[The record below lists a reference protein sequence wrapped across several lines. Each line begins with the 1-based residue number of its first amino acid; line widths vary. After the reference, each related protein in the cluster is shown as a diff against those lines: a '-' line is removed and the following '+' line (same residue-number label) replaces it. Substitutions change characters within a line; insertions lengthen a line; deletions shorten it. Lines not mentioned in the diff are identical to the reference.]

1 MNKKLWRIEK
11 EIKSLVLRI
20 TLVSKQI
27 EMRDKWTL
35 GSHTIRV
42 LSVSRFFSVKRRWWV
57 FTITNIF
64 EGCLW
69 IQCESIQSPCS
80 ASLDFIERYHNRVFA
95 YYLMKKFTTEY
106 CATWK
111 ILQKY
116 CITIWK
122 KNTTDLHIGISLL
135 YLNSALS
142 QLDLLPRYPKG
153 NVEKKLLEIGCH
165 FPEAKG

>member
-122 KNTTDLHIGISLL
+122 KIWLIFILVYLCYTSILHWV
-135 YLNSALS
+135 NSIYYR
-142 QLDLLPRYPKG
+142 DIPK
-153 NVEKKLLEIGCH
+153 EMLKRS
-165 FPEAKG
+165 F

>member
-122 KNTTDLHIGISLL
+122 KIRLIFILVYLCYTSILHWV
-135 YLNSALS
+135 NSIYYRDILKEMLKRS
-142 QLDLLPRYPKG
+142 
-153 NVEKKLLEIGCH
+153 
-165 FPEAKG
+165 F

>member
-122 KNTTDLHIGISLL
+122 KIRLIFILVYLCYTSILHWV
-135 YLNSALS
+135 NSIYYR
-142 QLDLLPRYPKG
+142 DIPK
-153 NVEKKLLEIGCH
+153 EMLKRS
-165 FPEAKG
+165 F